1 MMYALSMLISAAA
14 WRGVE
19 RHGAPFMCAPNVGDK
34 VSPAAHHLI
43 PPNHGAALIAERAKK
58 QAELLEALRKVEA
71 KREAAAADSSGID
84 LSAADLN
91 VLAEWRIKVTGR
103 LGKGHFGIVLL
114 GERQDNGRL
123 VAVKLAREL
132 EREARVLRV
141 MSGIAG
147 FPELHHYHKVRRHH
161 RDDVTGANA
170 GANEML
176 VVDRFGPSLQDR
188 WEAEA
193 RTGGAFGPTRL
204 PAKMVLRVGRATLR
218 CLRELHHAGV
228 VHNDVKPANIML
240 NEPGDPHSVHLID
253 FGISTRAEWS
263 EGDVCM
269 VDCDVLEADAVGASA
284 GAIATDAANAELLDN
299 YCSLPV
305 ETVGY
310 SGYLRLQTRAGTP
323 AFASVRQQRGEEPH
337 AREVDDIEAL
347 TYTLAYVA
355 AGSLP
360 WQDAPPETA
369 VVWKQRLMAEGWDAT
384 FAVSSVADTLSCAGG
399 APSAKMA
406 KALRALWAQVLA
418 CQEPGTSVDY
428 EACLAALE

>member
-1 MMYALSMLISAAA
+1 
-14 WRGVE
+14 
-19 RHGAPFMCAPNVGDK
+19 
-34 VSPAAHHLI
+34 
-43 PPNHGAALIAERAKK
+43 
-58 QAELLEALRKVEA
+58 
-71 KREAAAADSSGID
+71 
-84 LSAADLN
+84 
-91 VLAEWRIKVTGR
+91 
-103 LGKGHFGIVLL
+103 
-114 GERQDNGRL
+114 
-123 VAVKLAREL
+123 
-132 EREARVLRV
+132 
-141 MSGIAG
+141 
-147 FPELHHYHKVRRHH
+147 
-161 RDDVTGANA
+161 
-170 GANEML
+170 ML

-193 RTGGAFGPTRL
+193 RSGEAIGPTRL
-204 PAKMVLRVGRATLR
+204 PTKMVLRVGRATLR

-240 NEPGDPHSVHLID
+240 NVPGDPHSVHLID

-269 VDCDVLEADAVGASA
+269 VDGDALEAEAVGASA
-284 GAIATDAANAELLDN
+284 GAIATDAANAELLEN

-305 ETVGY
+305 ETIGY

-347 TYTLAYVA
+347 AYTLAYVA

-369 VVWKQRLMAEGWDAT
+369 VVWKQRLMTEGWDAT
-384 FAVSSVADTLSCAGG
+384 FAVSSVADTLSCAGD
-399 APSAKMA
+399 APSAKVA
-406 KALRALWAQVLA
+406 EALRALWAQVLA
-418 CQEPGTSVDY
+418 CQGPGTSVDY